1 MLKFTLLLIRATALA
16 DRLNLDFALINRK
29 RKRGH
34 KDRVPTSLSS
44 QFNMSSANTPV
55 PGTPT
60 IDGDIGRSIFS
71 GGGGMSNSFHMSM
84 TNSSA
89 SIAETLAGGVDGD
102 DEKPDKME
110 LLVGDV
116 KGKVNNDKESFNSWV
131 HA

>member
-1 MLKFTLLLIRATALA
+1 
-16 DRLNLDFALINRK
+16 LNLDFALINRK

-34 KDRVPTSLSS
+34 KNHVPSSLAT

-55 PGTPT
+55 PGTPLVE
-60 IDGDIGRSIFS
+60 GDIGRSIFS

-84 TNSSA
+84 TNSST
-89 SIAETLAGGVDGD
+89 SIADTIAGGADAD

-116 KGKVNNDKESFNSWV
+116 KGKVSMVQRNCS
-131 HA
+131 

>member
-1 MLKFTLLLIRATALA
+1 
-16 DRLNLDFALINRK
+16 
-29 RKRGH
+29 
-34 KDRVPTSLSS
+34 
-44 QFNMSSANTPV
+44 MSSANTLI

-60 IDGDIGRSIFS
+60 VEGENGRSIFS

-89 SIAETLAGGVDGD
+89 SIADSLAGGADGD

-116 KGKVNNDKESFNSWV
+116 KGKVGSCRGHSRSGDTEYAPSRLLSWSTT
-131 HA
+131 

>member
-1 MLKFTLLLIRATALA
+1 
-16 DRLNLDFALINRK
+16 
-29 RKRGH
+29 
-34 KDRVPTSLSS
+34 
-44 QFNMSSANTPV
+44 
-55 PGTPT
+55 
-60 IDGDIGRSIFS
+60 
-71 GGGGMSNSFHMSM
+71 MSNSFHMSM